1 MKQADIIKQM
11 SSKELMYQ
19 LILTQFII
27 LMISIVLSI
36 FLFDQF
42 SDWLHYFKLNG
53 TEILLY
59 GVIPGVLIVI
69 IDLILMIFLPKRFY
83 DDGGINEKVFKNRPI
98 KEIFLISFVVAI
110 AEEMLFRGVIQTTF
124 GYVIASIVFALIHI
138 RYLTKPVLLISVL
151 LISFYIGYLFVLTE
165 NLLVTITAHFIV
177 DFLLGIVIQ
186 KKTWGGLFERT

>member
-151 LISFYIGYLFVLTE
+151 LMTFY
-165 NLLVTITAHFIV
+165 
-177 DFLLGIVIQ
+177 
-186 KKTWGGLFERT
+186 

>member
-19 LILTQFII
+19 LMFTQLILFI
-27 LMISIVLSI
+27 ISIVLSF
-36 FLFDQF
+36 FLFDQL
-42 SDWLHYFKLNG
+42 SDWLTYFKFDG

-59 GVIPGVLIVI
+59 GLIPGVLIVI
-69 IDLILMIFLPKRFY
+69 IDLVLMFFLPKRFF
-83 DDGGINEKVFKNRPI
+83 DDGGINEKVFKNRNI
-98 KEIFLISFVVAI
+98 KEIFLIAFVVAI

-124 GYVIASIVFALIHI
+124 GYVVASIIFALIHI

-151 LISFYIGYLFVLTE
+151 IISFYIGYLFVLTE
-165 NLLVTITAHFIV
+165 NLFVTIIAHFIV

-186 KKTWGGLFERT
+186 KKTWGDSFERT